1 MPHLLP
7 RMVGRIFYY
16 LKLRNL
22 QPTAMFQTNPLG
34 VELLS
39 YLNTFFCSNKFAWI
53 HGHVSKNAQFFRLRV
68 KWYDSGINIYRT
80 YKMNG

>member
-1 MPHLLP
+1 MLHLLP

-22 QPTAMFQTNPLG
+22 QPAAMFRTNPLG

-39 YLNTFFCSNKFAWI
+39 YLNTFFCSNKFASI
-53 HGHVSKNAQFFRLRV
+53 HGHVSEKAQFFRL
-68 KWYDSGINIYRT
+68 
-80 YKMNG
+80 